1 MVREAS
7 EEDKVGVSGLEVLRV
22 HLIIALA
29 RTLCLF
35 FMTIWLKELREM
47 KPRENLDILSTI
59 VAALCSFAV

>member
-7 EEDKVGVSGLEVLRV
+7 EDKVGEGGLEILRV

>member
-7 EEDKVGVSGLEVLRV
+7 EDNLGEGDLMVLRV

-59 VAALCSFAV
+59 VAALCNFAV

>member
-7 EEDKVGVSGLEVLRV
+7 EDNAREGGLEILRV

-35 FMTIWLKELREM
+35 FITIWLKELREM

-59 VAALCSFAV
+59 VAALCNFAV

>member
-7 EEDKVGVSGLEVLRV
+7 EDNARVDGIEILRV

-35 FMTIWLKELREM
+35 FITIWLKELREM

-59 VAALCSFAV
+59 VAALCNFAV

>member
-7 EEDKVGVSGLEVLRV
+7 EDNARVGGLEILRV

-35 FMTIWLKELREM
+35 FITIWLKELREM

-59 VAALCSFAV
+59 VAALYNFAV